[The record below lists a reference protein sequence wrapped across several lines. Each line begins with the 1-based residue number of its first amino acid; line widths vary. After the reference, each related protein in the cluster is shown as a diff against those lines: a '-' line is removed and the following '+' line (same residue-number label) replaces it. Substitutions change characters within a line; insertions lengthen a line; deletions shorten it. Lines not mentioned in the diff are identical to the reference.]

1 LAGLETRV
9 RQVINQLCVLARG
22 ATLDF
27 TLRVGKV
34 VVDSLYD
41 GDLTAW
47 RSRARKDYALRV
59 LAASPDLP
67 LSATALYRALAIY
80 ELSQRQPNAWQ
91 HLGVSH
97 LRAVLGLP
105 NETQNHLLSAA
116 EQGQWTVAKLEREVL
131 CGRVKS
137 RNNGG
142 RKPVPPYVKAIRRI
156 FELTLPEAFEG
167 LESVHYLQAA
177 EFEEL
182 AGKLTETQERL
193 KKLSKIVASR
203 MSGAQS
209 RRCAPLAQANEN

>member
-1 LAGLETRV
+1 MNALPFCLNRGLLIAVRTGVRVLSVSLDETHFRRASMNCQLVHNVGVIDLAGLETRV

-105 NETQNHLLSAA
+105 NETQNHLPHLRA
-116 EQGQWTVAKLEREVL
+116 
-131 CGRVKS
+131 
-137 RNNGG
+137 N
-142 RKPVPPYVKAIRRI
+142 PP
-156 FELTLPEAFEG
+156 
-167 LESVHYLQAA
+167 
-177 EFEEL
+177 
-182 AGKLTETQERL
+182 
-193 KKLSKIVASR
+193 
-203 MSGAQS
+203 
-209 RRCAPLAQANEN
+209 